1 MPSNLKPDLPASLAV
16 GVADVGKP
24 RPPTI
29 PILNYWDV
37 QPSEF
42 LVPLSGTDV
51 AVPGVESPGSPVS
64 LAAGVAGLVKPP
76 PEAPEDQPSLE
87 ERERSRKKCQVLSR
101 KAIERSRMLQKGS
114 RRLIDASKVLLSGSN
129 SKAIKK

>member
-1 MPSNLKPDLPASLAV
+1 MPSNLKPDPPASLAV

-24 RPPTI
+24 RPPTL
-29 PILNYWDV
+29 PILNYWDA
-37 QPSEF
+37 QPSES

-51 AVPGVESPGSPVS
+51 AVPGVESPGSPVNP
-64 LAAGVAGLVKPP
+64 AVGVAGLVKP